1 MLTKPIFSLHQKDN
15 FVDPFF
21 RPRRTKIFKTD
32 HMGMMYKNPGH
43 LMNPDRENFIAQQR
57 ARVYTG
63 WEPPVG
69 GESRE
74 GKKIIAENKPVNDGI
89 VMKE

>member
-1 MLTKPIFSLHQKDN
+1 
-15 FVDPFF
+15 
-21 RPRRTKIFKTD
+21 
-32 HMGMMYKNPGH
+32 
-43 LMNPDRENFIAQQR
+43 MNPDRENFIEQQR

-69 GESRE
+69 GEARE

-89 VMKE
+89 VLKE